1 MTHAGEFI
9 LTYVSRGSRHND
21 PTWRVE
27 RWSGSGADR
36 QLVDVQ
42 SMSHTA
48 VLKMSPLWEERG
60 FKVTIPAYE
69 LRF

>member
-1 MTHAGEFI
+1 MTHDGEII
-9 LTYVSRGSRHND
+9 LTYISRGSSLHD

-27 RWSGSGADR
+27 RWTGSGANR
-36 QLVDVQ
+36 QMIEVQ

-69 LRF
+69 L

>member
-1 MTHAGEFI
+1 MTHDGEII
-9 LTYVSRGSRHND
+9 LTYLSRGSDFDD
-21 PTWRVE
+21 PTWHYE
-27 RWSGSGADR
+27 RWTGSGASR
-36 QLVDVQ
+36 ELIEKG
-42 SMSHTA
+42 SISHTA

>member
-1 MTHAGEFI
+1 MTHDGEII
-9 LTYVSRGSRHND
+9 LTYISRGGWDND

-27 RWSGSGADR
+27 RWTGAGADR
-36 QLVDVQ
+36 KMIEVQ
-42 SMSHTA
+42 SMSHSA

-60 FKVTIPAYE
+60 FKVTIPGYE